1 MTSTNNSFYLNILTE
16 EKIMKLYK
24 KVFAI
29 CLLAILISPLIAQ
42 AADGDWKVGRLY
54 YRNVCTDCHKG
65 QSCGAIAPSTKT
77 KAEWAAYLDAD
88 SHAKGKDKVSYYV
101 SPEFRDSIKDTNK
114 AAAKFL
120 KVPADKLMLDIR
132 AFVIHGAKDSDSPA
146 SCS

>member
-1 MTSTNNSFYLNILTE
+1 
-16 EKIMKLYK
+16 MKLYK
-24 KVFAI
+24 KVI
-29 CLLAILISPLIAQ
+29 SVCLLAVLFSPFIAQ
-42 AADGDWKVGRLY
+42 AAEGNWKKGRLY

-101 SPEFRDSIKDTNK
+101 STAFRESIKDTNR
-114 AAAKFL
+114 AAAKYL
-120 KVPADKLMLDIR
+120 KVPADTLMSDIR

-146 SCS
+146 RCN